1 MRVVARARW
10 PLGFFRGRFYV
21 APPRWRSPARYQE
34 KPGCTSTVRT
44 RVLRGSEL
52 SSPFLGARGGRY
64 FVYLSHAG
72 EEVFRRF
79 WGFPPPINDSSLAD
93 SCRLCSTTRGF
104 IISVS
109 LSTVHQF
116 DCEIPVQFAQLRVD
130 FVSFFSL
137 PLSLP
142 VICFGVYCTA
152 GFSFRPV

>member
-1 MRVVARARW
+1 M
-10 PLGFFRGRFYV
+10 
-21 APPRWRSPARYQE
+21 
-34 KPGCTSTVRT
+34 RT

-52 SSPFLGARGGRY
+52 SAPFLGARGGRY

-72 EEVFRRF
+72 EEDFRRF

-116 DCEIPVQFAQLRVD
+116 DCETSAQFALLRVD
-130 FVSFFSL
+130 FVSFPL

-152 GFSFRPV
+152 GFHSGQCNSQVVIWACLAYVVGGRRGAVSLPSGDYIVAYAPPSNPAF

>member
-1 MRVVARARW
+1 MNKT
-10 PLGFFRGRFYV
+10 PFPSFFRSRALCYAGRSESPLASRVFPRAFYV

-44 RVLRGSEL
+44 RVLRRSEL
-52 SSPFLGARGGRY
+52 SAPFLGARGGRY

-93 SCRLCSTTRGF
+93 SCRPYWRTTQGF
-104 IISVS
+104 IIPVS

-116 DCEIPVQFAQLRVD
+116 DCETSAQFAL
-130 FVSFFSL
+130 L
-137 PLSLP
+137 
-142 VICFGVYCTA
+142 
-152 GFSFRPV
+152 